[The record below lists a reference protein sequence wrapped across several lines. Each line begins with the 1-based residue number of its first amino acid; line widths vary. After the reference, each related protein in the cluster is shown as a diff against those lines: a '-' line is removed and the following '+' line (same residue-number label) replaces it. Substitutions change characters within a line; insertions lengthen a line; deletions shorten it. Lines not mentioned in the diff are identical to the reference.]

1 MRRVIDLTE
10 MLEDQDERRHE
21 ELVRQQL
28 DWCSSWRSP
37 RIAFSAGQW
46 LPLLRSWWSSRLTST
61 TGPKSFSP
69 PIQHSVFGLTTLQ
82 DFLLAFF
89 LHQESKVGPKYSWQ
103 IHVLDQTRSPIC
115 EEAKLDLVLE
125 SASQEEKDEVLG
137 KVKLKCWNVQAW
149 HSGAVEYW
157 PSPSGFHQWG
167 KETKVSAGY
176 QCCNCIQEAAMGFKL
191 RLCVGKKE
199 TVWSYSTS
207 TNSLSRQVPLLQ
219 HETDERIC
227 FCLMWT
233 RELFH
238 IKQNQTLLLFSV
250 AVPSLFHIC
259 IMKKISMVLQWL
271 ICTWTTRSRSTIA
284 PSMSPISPSYLV
296 VLITSKRGK
305 LISAG
310 TLATVVASYV
320 VLISWK

>member
-10 MLEDQDERRHE
+10 MLKDQDERRHE

-157 PSPSGFHQWG
+157 PSPSGFHRWG

-207 TNSLSRQVPLLQ
+207 TNSLSSGSVAPTWSWRENLFLLFVFVWCGRESYSTSNKTKPSCYSPLLFRWYFL
-219 HETDERIC
+219 H
-227 FCLMWT
+227 
-233 RELFH
+233 
-238 IKQNQTLLLFSV
+238 N
-250 AVPSLFHIC
+250 ALFHIC
-259 IMKKISMVLQWL
+259 IMKKYQW
-271 ICTWTTRSRSTIA
+271 
-284 PSMSPISPSYLV
+284 
-296 VLITSKRGK
+296 
-305 LISAG
+305 
-310 TLATVVASYV
+310 
-320 VLISWK
+320 

>member
-10 MLEDQDERRHE
+10 MLKDQDERRHE

-157 PSPSGFHQWG
+157 PSPSGFHRWG

-199 TVWSYSTS
+199 TVRHAGPDQREVKLTKKLPIFCHKYFFKWKLWFFWHFWPKNWKGWSH
-207 TNSLSRQVPLLQ
+207 NLEIF
-219 HETDERIC
+219 HEEN
-227 FCLMWT
+227 LG
-233 RELFH
+233 
-238 IKQNQTLLLFSV
+238 V
-250 AVPSLFHIC
+250 V
-259 IMKKISMVLQWL
+259 KK
-271 ICTWTTRSRSTIA
+271 
-284 PSMSPISPSYLV
+284 P
-296 VLITSKRGK
+296 K
-305 LISAG
+305 
-310 TLATVVASYV
+310 
-320 VLISWK
+320 

>member
-157 PSPSGFHQWG
+157 PSPSGFHRWG

-199 TVWSYSTS
+199 TVRHAGPDQREVKLTKKNYQYFT
-207 TNSLSRQVPLLQ
+207 TN
-219 HETDERIC
+219 I
-227 FCLMWT
+227 
-233 RELFH
+233 
-238 IKQNQTLLLFSV
+238 FSNENCDFFGIFGQKTGR
-250 AVPSLFHIC
+250 AGPTILKFS
-259 IMKKISMVLQWL
+259 MKKI
-271 ICTWTTRSRSTIA
+271 
-284 PSMSPISPSYLV
+284 
-296 VLITSKRGK
+296 
-305 LISAG
+305 
-310 TLATVVASYV
+310 
-320 VLISWK
+320 